1 MFVARSG
8 VFLEKEFL
16 TKGTSGRSV
25 GLEEVQDEPVGDAS
39 TSDAIVAKQVEE
51 PVAIEAPQPRRS
63 ARLHEA
69 RELLLLDNDEPATY
83 AEAMVDPDSEKW
95 LIAMRSEIESM
106 GDNQVWNLV
115 DLPDGFKAIECKWI
129 YKKKIDMDGNVHIHK
144 ARLVAK
150 GF

>member
-1 MFVARSG
+1 MA
-8 VFLEKEFL
+8 L
-16 TKGTSGRSV
+16 
-25 GLEEVQDEPVGDAS
+25 
-39 TSDAIVAKQVEE
+39 
-51 PVAIEAPQPRRS
+51 EAPQPRRS

-83 AEAMVDPDSEKW
+83 AKAMVDLDSEKW
-95 LIAMRSEIESM
+95 LIAMRSKVESM

-115 DLPDGFKAIECKWI
+115 DLPDGFKAIEFKWI

-144 ARLVAK
+144 GRLVAK